1 VIPFG
6 KTDHAAGG
14 RALEIR
20 DDLSASELRALA
32 ARETKNRAA
41 RRMLA
46 IANALEGMSRAAA
59 ARAAGM
65 DRQALR
71 DAVVRYNAEGLDV
84 LYDRSTPGRPPA
96 LTEAELAL
104 LSARIFRGPD
114 PETDGVSS
122 WTLPDLCRWIE
133 DRFDKR
139 LPRRACR
146 AFSDGRVSRAR
157 RRARPTR
164 RRTLSEPVA
173 ERDRVRRRRDRRRRK
188 AGGRRSA
195 VSKKGAPVGA
205 GRRRRGPSRQAG
217 DAVVHGVSRKRSKP
231 SAEAVFPNCP
241 A

>member
-1 VIPFG
+1 MIPFG

-20 DDLSASELRALA
+20 DDLSASELRTLA

-71 DAVVRYNAEGLDV
+71 DAVVRYNAEGLDG
-84 LYDRSTPGRPPA
+84 LCDRPTPGRPPA

-122 WTLPDLCRWIE
+122 WTPPDLCRWIE

-139 LPRRACR
+139 LPPQSLSRILRREG
-146 AFSDGRVSRAR
+146 FSRQKT
-157 RRARPTR
+157 RPTHPE
-164 RRTLSEPVA
+164 TDA
-173 ERDRVRRRRDRRRRK
+173 FG
-188 AGGRRSA
+188 AGRGTRS
-195 VSKKGAPVGA
+195 GAPVA
-205 GRRRRGPSRQAG
+205 RPKAQKGRRPAQGRFEKDPMGRGARPPGRLAAPATPS
-217 DAVVHGVSRKRSKP
+217 
-231 SAEAVFPNCP
+231 
-241 A
+241 